1 MADVFVSNTKDAVQ
15 YAIVVPKLEIF
26 NDLNVPIT
34 DLAHKFTLVIHRV
47 AEPQN
52 SVHVV
57 VGNRIP
63 LQSRTMRGGDA
74 AAEFFTVGNIT
85 LTGAQVLAFVQAVV
99 DKHKPD
105 GLTATVIADSAKR

>member
-1 MADVFVSNTKDAVQ
+1 MPDVFIDNTKSAVQ

-34 DLAHKFTLVIHRV
+34 DLPHKFTLVIHRI

-52 SVHVV
+52 SAHVP
-57 VGNRIP
+57 VGSRIT

-105 GLTATVIADSAKR
+105 GLTADVIAASAKQ